1 MGWKRTFAN
10 RVPRGLL
17 ERVHAAYWAR
27 HKTDYL
33 RTQAAPSL
41 ELPDPD
47 KDRRDFYRHLYDYFV
62 HEPVTFMEFGVFE
75 GDSLIEWTRL
85 LRNPETRILGF
96 DTFEGL
102 PEAWKSWRPGHLS
115 THGRMPAIDDDR
127 ANLFPGLFQETLND
141 ALAHVQPE
149 NQLILHIDSDLHS
162 AALYVLSR
170 MDSRIKTGDLV
181 IFDQWGREHE
191 YRAFQ
196 DYTNAYRRTFEM
208 VAALNADYT
217 KVAFRAADG

>member
-1 MGWKRTFAN
+1 MGWKRALAS
-10 RVPRGLL
+10 RVPHDLL
-17 ERVHAAYWAR
+17 DSFHAAYWAR

-33 RTQAAPSL
+33 RAHAGPSL
-41 ELPDPD
+41 DLIDPD
-47 KDRRDFYRHLYDYFV
+47 NDRRDFYRHLCDNFV

-75 GDSLIEWTRL
+75 GESLIEWAHL
-85 LRNPETRILGF
+85 LCNPETRILGF

-102 PEAWKSWRPGHLS
+102 PEAWKHWQPGHLS
-115 THGRMPAIDDDR
+115 TQGRLPTIGDDR
-127 ANLFPGLFQETLND
+127 AMLFAGLFQETLND
-141 ALAHVQPE
+141 ALAHTQAE

-170 MDSRIKTGDLV
+170 MDSRLKTGDLV

-196 DYTNAYRRTFEM
+196 DYINAFRRNLEM
-208 VAALNADYT
+208 VAALNADYA
-217 KVAFRAADG
+217 KVAFRVADG